1 VGRPGSLRKQE
12 FILNGGHIGMLFQI
26 LGHKQI
32 TVTKRFCAVWSTEE
46 LKGEHDRFSLVSC
59 LNGGVSEETG
69 MGR

>member
-1 VGRPGSLRKQE
+1 
-12 FILNGGHIGMLFQI
+12 MLFQI